1 MQTTFG
7 AYLVGLLAAGSQLAA
22 ALPPRMDVVQPR
34 SPAPAAGRTLSV
46 PVKHSMERRAKIK
59 HPALV
64 YAKALNKYNAT
75 LPTHVQN
82 VVNRFRLPT
91 VAKRAGSEEGTVANA
106 PEDSDSEYI
115 STITVGT
122 PGVALPMDFDTG
134 SSDLW
139 VMGPK
144 ITSASKTYDPAD
156 SSTATEMSGA
166 SWTISYGDGSSSSG
180 TVYKDK
186 VTIGNLSVTDQ
197 AVEVATTVSEE
208 FTEDSAM
215 SGLVGL
221 AMSSL
226 NTVKPTAQK
235 TWFDNIKA
243 SLSSEVFTANLNHEK
258 DGTYNF
264 GYLDD
269 SEYTG
274 TIYYA
279 DLITGSEYGGY
290 WTIAASGY
298 AVGNGTSTTSSSG
311 SSSTGSGT
319 SSSSGSSTSGGFG
332 GGESGSGTGTTSS
345 SGSGTTGGYG
355 SGSYGGGESGY
366 GGSST
371 TESGY
376 GSGYGGTAS
385 DSSSD
390 ESGSDGWLSGILSG
404 LEAGADSSSDSS
416 SSGADFISSGFGFK
430 KERKTNTPT
439 RTTPA
444 KRTVTLDDTSITG
457 IADTGTTLLMLPD
470 TVVSAYYAQVSGATE
485 SQEEGGYVFSCDAD
499 LPDFTFGIGEGQITV
514 PGDYINYMA
523 VDTSGSQCYGGI
535 QSDADIGMAIFGD
548 VALKSAFV
556 VFDSANSRVGWA
568 AKSTS

>member
-7 AYLVGLLAAGSQLAA
+7 AYLVGLLAAGSQLAV

-46 PVKHSMERRAKIK
+46 PVKHSMERRRKIQ

-75 LPTHVQN
+75 LPKHVQD

-91 VAKRAGSEEGTVANA
+91 VAKRAGSEEGTVTNT

-144 ITSASKTYDPAD
+144 ITSAAKTYDPAD

-186 VTIGNLSVTDQ
+186 VTIGNLSVADQ

-208 FTEDSAM
+208 FTQDSAM

-311 SSSTGSGT
+311 STSTGSGT
-319 SSSSGSSTSGGFG
+319 SSSTGSSS
-332 GGESGSGTGTTSS
+332 
-345 SGSGTTGGYG
+345 TGGYG
-355 SGSYGGGESGY
+355 SGSYGGGASGY
-366 GGSST
+366 GGGSST

-390 ESGSDGWLSGILSG
+390 ESDSDGWLSGILSG
-404 LEAGADSSSDSS
+404 LEAGADSSSSSS

-430 KERKTNTPT
+430 KERKTNTNTPT

-470 TVVSAYYAQVSGATE
+470 AVVSAYYAQVSGATE

-535 QSDADIGMAIFGD
+535 QSDASIGMAIFGD

-568 AKSTS
+568 AKATS